1 MTHSPSPEQQL
12 VLDAVTNTSNNLLIS
27 ACAGGAKTTT
37 MCMAAQTIG
46 PGRQIVA
53 LAFNSDAATSL
64 KFLMPYFVQSS
75 TFHSYCYGELGT
87 YLGRKPKPDGNRCKW
102 FLKELIPNWKE
113 RTEVEDVVL
122 KLVSGAKS
130 QTESNLNLVAKRF
143 DLDPGTREL
152 ELAQRI
158 LDKCLEQPF
167 KSIDFDDMLWLP
179 YKLGIEFKQKPAVVF
194 LDEAQDTNGVQRTL
208 LEKILGIHYANC
220 AICGE
225 SPNGCEH
232 YSDGKQPFT
241 TSRLIAVGDEHQSIY
256 GFRGADHNAM
266 SLLQSDFA
274 MTQLELSVS
283 YRCSVAVCKEA
294 SKYL

>member
-12 VLDAVTNTSNNLLIS
+12 VLDAVANTSDNLLIS

-37 MCMAAQTIG
+37 MCMAAQVVG

-53 LAFNSDAATSL
+53 LAFNSDAAASL
-64 KFLMPYFVQSS
+64 KSRMPYFVQSS

-87 YLGRKPKPDGNRCKW
+87 HLGRKPKPDGNRCKW
-102 FLKELIPNWKE
+102 FLKEMIPNWKE

-130 QTESNLNLVAKRF
+130 QTESNLNLVAERF

-194 LDEAQDTNGVQRTL
+194 LDEAQDTNGVQRAL
-208 LEKILGIHYANC
+208 LTKIL
-220 AICGE
+220 
-225 SPNGCEH
+225 
-232 YSDGKQPFT
+232 KQLDRP
-241 TSRLIAVGDEHQSIY
+241 TSNLIDNPSRDWASGPRLIAVGDTHQSIY

-266 SLLQSDFA
+266 SLLQSDFT

>member
-1 MTHSPSPEQQL
+1 MIHSPSPEQQL
-12 VLDAVTNTSNNLLIS
+12 VLDAVVNTSDNLLIS
-27 ACAGGAKTTT
+27 ACAGGAKTTV
-37 MCMAAQTIG
+37 MCMAAQAVG

-53 LAFNSDAATSL
+53 LAFNSDAAISL
-64 KFLMPYFVQSS
+64 KSRMPYFVQSS

-87 YLGRKPKPDGNRCKW
+87 HLGRKPKPDGSRGKW
-102 FLKELIPNWKE
+102 FLKELVPNWKE
-113 RTEVEDVVL
+113 HTEVEDVVL
-122 KLVSGAKS
+122 RLVSGAKS
-130 QTESNLNLVAKRF
+130 QTESNLNLVAERF

-194 LDEAQDTNGVQRTL
+194 LDEAQDTNGVQRAL
-208 LEKILGIHYANC
+208 LGKILGKVDDETAYI
-220 AICGE
+220 E
-225 SPNGCEH
+225 TL
-232 YSDGKQPFT
+232 QPDYNPKVPGRST
-241 TSRLIAVGDEHQSIY
+241 TSRLIAVGDTHQSIY

-266 SLLQSDFA
+266 SLLQSDFT

-283 YRCSVAVCKEA
+283 YRCSVAVCEEA